1 MLVGR
6 NAEPKQGVSSN
17 QFLADNHTTL
27 YSVFDMVLL
36 IFVRTETFEIS
47 IQNSSPVLEDGM
59 SEKKPAGTSDDNT
72 LSEVEHLLM
81 RKTFTRYV
89 AA

>member
-59 SEKKPAGTSDDNT
+59 SEKKPAGTSDDKA

-89 AA
+89 VA